1 MEAVAPFA
9 LLLSLW
15 SRSIPGW
22 DPKAAGRRTRSGGDV
37 RIHLMQHRRSLSAAA
52 MENELM
58 DVVCIRR
65 FAGIDLVTSGIPDA
79 TTIPAPRHF
88 LEKHPLGEK
97 IFPAVREHL
106 REEGLMRE
114 RAR

>member
-1 MEAVAPFA
+1 MEAVVPFA

-37 RIHLMQHRRSLSAAA
+37 RIHLMQHRCSLSAAA

-106 REEGLMRE
+106 REGGLMRE